1 MVTEKSIARKSA
13 LIVLMQLTNAFL
25 GYIALKFIAIY
36 MQPWE
41 YGIIGFSYGF
51 VSIFSIFGDIGFNS
65 AHIKRVSEGKDTEKC
80 ISTFALTKLF
90 LSFLMAFLVFLT
102 VELWKFSGREFESEA
117 TEKAIYIILFSFI
130 LSVLAQIFTTTFN
143 AKKEIAKNQIPNFAS
158 TLSRCIATIFI
169 AYYGLGVLLLSY
181 TYLIGSIFEFLTA
194 ITLSNYKFGKASW
207 EYFKSY
213 YSFAIPVAIGG
224 ASSIIITNFDRIAI
238 QIFYGAEEV
247 GQYFAVSN
255 LSRFLVLFISAVSS
269 LLFPV
274 ISEFHS
280 RNDLE
285 EIRKFAKI
293 SERYLSMI
301 VFPIVA
307 TMIAL
312 SQAVIHVLIS
322 DQYMP
327 ARIVMQI
334 FPIFLI
340 MEALSIP
347 YSTMLSGMDMP
358 KYERNRLAIIA
369 FSNVILNLILLPKIG
384 LAGGAMAIVFSY
396 LAGLIY
402 IRIVAFKIAK
412 VSGSYKIAMH
422 ALSSIVSYFLL
433 TYALRFFE
441 LARWYHLLAFSLFG
455 FLIYFFVLFIL
466 REFKK
471 EDFVFFVDTLNP
483 LKMIGYVKEEIKNK

>member
-1 MVTEKSIARKSA
+1 MIARKSA
-13 LIVLMQLTNAFL
+13 LIILMQLTNAFL

-41 YGIIGFSYGF
+41 YGVIGFAYGF
-51 VSIFSIFGDIGFNS
+51 VSIFSIFGDFGFNS
-65 AHIKRVSEGKDTEKC
+65 AHIKRVSEGKDMEKC
-80 ISTFALTKLF
+80 LSTFALTKLF
-90 LSFLMAFLVFLT
+90 LSFSMTFLVFLT
-102 VELWKFSGREFESEA
+102 IELWKFSGRGFESDA
-117 TEKAIYIILFSFI
+117 HEKALYIILFSFI
-130 LSVLAQIFTTTFN
+130 LSILSQIFTTTFN
-143 AKKEIAKNQIPNFAS
+143 AKKEIAKQQLPNFAS
-158 TLSRCIATIFI
+158 TLARCIATIFV

-181 TYLIGSIFEFLTA
+181 TYLIGSLFEFSTA
-194 ITLSNYKFGKASW
+194 IILFSYKFGRASW

-213 YSFAIPVAIGG
+213 YSFAIPVAIGS
-224 ASSIIITNFDRIAI
+224 ASSIIITNFDRVAI

-255 LSRFLVLFISAVSS
+255 LSRFLVLFISAVTS

-274 ISEFHS
+274 ISELYS
-280 RNDLE
+280 KNNLE
-285 EIRKFAKI
+285 EIKRVTKI

-312 SQAVIHVLIS
+312 SSAVIHILIS

-327 ARIVMQI
+327 AIIVLRI

-340 MEALSIP
+340 IEALSMP

-369 FSNVILNLILLPKIG
+369 FSNVILNLILLPKVG

-396 LAGLIY
+396 LGGLIY
-402 IRIVAFKIAK
+402 IRIISFRIAK
-412 VSGSYKIAMH
+412 TGLNYKIAVH
-422 ALSSIVSYFLL
+422 AISSIVSYITLFYIMKFFLI
-433 TYALRFFE
+433 
-441 LARWYHLLAFSLFG
+441 ARWYHLLAFSLLG
-455 FLIYFFVLFIL
+455 FLIYFFILFIL

-471 EDFVFFVDTLNP
+471 EDFIFFLDALNP
-483 LKMIGYVKEEIKNK
+483 LKMIGYIKEEISNK